1 MSTKEKKETGL
12 KVIKGGI
19 MNKTLSELNVILDT
33 YLDDLKDARSA
44 QLRIDNLM
52 LIKELLIDM
61 SLFVEY
67 KRKVKEYGDML
78 NK

>member
-1 MSTKEKKETGL
+1 
-12 KVIKGGI
+12 